1 MLLGTTVV
9 SFEGGLAS
17 WVLAVEG
24 PGTVLVVTDVA
35 LGAAVVCRD
44 SVEGSVLVVVSNLTL
59 VKVAS
64 LNARLTGDIFDE
76 SLVK

>member
-1 MLLGTTVV
+1 MLLGATVV

-17 WVLAVEG
+17 WEIDVEG

>member
-1 MLLGTTVV
+1 MLLGVAIV
-9 SFEGGLAS
+9 SFEGCPAS
-17 WVLAVEG
+17 WVLTVEG

-64 LNARLTGDIFDE
+64 FRLTCDILDG
-76 SLVK
+76 SMVI